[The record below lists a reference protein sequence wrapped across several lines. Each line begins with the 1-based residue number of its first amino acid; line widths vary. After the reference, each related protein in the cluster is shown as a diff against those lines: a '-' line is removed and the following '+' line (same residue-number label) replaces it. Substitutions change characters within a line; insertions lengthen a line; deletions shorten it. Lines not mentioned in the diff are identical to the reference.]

1 MGVSLLTKMSDKVLL
16 DFITEARKRG
26 FSDKI
31 IKEALLNKGW
41 SIEKVD
47 SAFDSLMPKFK
58 SKNQVCIFLSDDLLQ
73 TLEKRGKKNMLTI
86 SEQIEDI
93 LRCSTI
99 NQKKKSSSAIPNEKL
114 DDTLIGLFSR
124 KNTGRRKR

>member
-1 MGVSLLTKMSDKVLL
+1 MVDKVLT

-47 SAFDSLMPKFK
+47 CAFDSLMPKFK

-93 LRCSTI
+93 LRRSTL
-99 NQKKKSSSAIPNEKL
+99 NQKKKSSSLVPNEKL

-124 KNTGRRKR
+124 RRSGRKGK

>member
-1 MGVSLLTKMSDKVLL
+1 MPDKVLVN
-16 DFITEARKRG
+16 FIVEARKRG

-41 SIEKVD
+41 QIGKVD
-47 SAFDSLMPKFK
+47 AAFDSLMPKFK
-58 SKNQVCIFLSDDLLQ
+58 SKNQVCIFLSDDLLT

-93 LRCSTI
+93 LRRSTLSL
-99 NQKKKSSSAIPNEKL
+99 KKKSSNAVPSNEKL
-114 DDTLIGLFSR
+114 DDKLIGLFSR
-124 KNTGRRKR
+124 KNVGRKRK

>member
-1 MGVSLLTKMSDKVLL
+1 MPDKTLT

-41 SIEKVD
+41 AIGKVD
-47 SAFDSLMPKFK
+47 KAFESLMPKFK
-58 SKNQVCIFLSDDLLQ
+58 SKNQVCIFLSDDLLSI
-73 TLEKRGKKNMLTI
+73 LEKRGKKNMLTI

-93 LRCSTI
+93 LRRSTLS
-99 NQKKKSSSAIPNEKL
+99 QKKRASTAIPNEKL
-114 DDTLIGLFSR
+114 DDALIGLFSR
-124 KNTGRRKR
+124 KRTGRKRK